1 MQRFT
6 ELLDLSTFTIRII
19 NPITCRILPR
29 FQSFLSAIASLICKK
44 NFRFHIF
51 SSFSVPTSRR
61 QKPLRHRFPYPH
73 SSCRALFPS
82 LVTWTCVR
90 TFVRVHYKHV
100 HRRGV
105 SRLNI
110 DMLLKLNRIDGKN
123 DDIPHSAPP
132 FLPACF
138 VRRHRY
144 WCHLDAQSRV
154 RRCVFAQAYRVFFL
168 VSPRGPSALATGK
181 SNPKA
186 RQTMRSPSEAPAATQ
201 PVCGNIYTEVACTRP
216 SLRPCIPLRGSQSPP
231 RFLKIHRKIG
241 SIECSHISLIRKLS
255 SFIRRDYSVK
265 NNIPRSRTDCS
276 NFLVS

>member
-1 MQRFT
+1 MQEELPVLYIFFLLRSDFAPT
-6 ELLDLSTFTIRII
+6 ETS
-19 NPITCRILPR
+19 
-29 FQSFLSAIASLICKK
+29 SAS
-44 NFRFHIF
+44 
-51 SSFSVPTSRR
+51 
-61 QKPLRHRFPYPH
+61 FPYPH
-73 SSCRALFPS
+73 SSCRALFPP
-82 LVTWTCVR
+82 LVIWTCVR

-123 DDIPHSAPP
+123 DDVPHSAPP

-138 VRRHRY
+138 VRRRRY

-241 SIECSHISLIRKLS
+241 SIECSHISYQYESPLLS
-255 SFIRRDYSVK
+255 FAETIVLKIIFQDRWPIVPTSW
-265 NNIPRSRTDCS
+265 
-276 NFLVS
+276 